1 MESNLPKKILELIG
15 KTYCVDSSPI
25 TVQKG
30 LWQNFC
36 AAIEDGNPLYWDNST
51 SKKYTD
57 SLIAHPALLPSWA
70 HDFQWHPKRKIIHP
84 MQLHF
89 YIKDILN
96 LPMGIVTDV
105 EIEFYEPIKEGDE
118 ISSEQKLITISEWVN
133 TKLGNGRYWEIEVN
147 YKNQIEQVVG
157 KQIINF
163 LGYEK

>member
-1 MESNLPKKILELIG
+1 
-15 KTYCVDSSPI
+15 
-25 TVQKG
+25 
-30 LWQNFC
+30 
-36 AAIEDGNPLYWDNST
+36 
-51 SKKYTD
+51 
-57 SLIAHPALLPSWA
+57 
-70 HDFQWHPKRKIIHP
+70 

-118 ISSEQKLITISEWVN
+118 ISSEQKLISISEWVN